1 MTLSPLN
8 VDLTDGALEL
18 VGRLTQ
24 ASNATFLAELAPES
38 ANGGEVAIRC
48 VYKPMSGERPLWDFP
63 DQTLALREVAA
74 YELSAAA
81 GFDVVP
87 PTVLFDGPLGTG
99 SLQAWIGDLE
109 QGPDFELVDI
119 VPSNEVPEHGWFE
132 VLEGIGANH
141 ELVTVIH
148 ADDAR
153 LRSMALFDAIINNAD
168 RKGGHII
175 GAGEKVFGVDH
186 GVSFHHEPKLRTLL
200 WGWQGDRLTPV
211 ETELTQRCSDVAKD
225 VLGELL
231 SRREI
236 QAVRRRCR
244 DLVDSAVM
252 PSAPGD
258 WPAVPWPPF

>member
-24 ASNATFLAELAPES
+24 ASNATFLAELAH
-38 ANGGEVAIRC
+38 GEAVTRC

-74 YELSAAA
+74 YELSSAA

-99 SLQAWIGDLE
+99 SLQVWIGDLN
-109 QGPDFELVDI
+109 QGPDSELVDI
-119 VPSNEVPEHGWFE
+119 VASNEVPDAGWFE

-175 GAGEKVFGVDH
+175 GAGERIFGVDH

-200 WGWQGDRLTPV
+200 WGWQGQGLEHAEIT
-211 ETELTQRCSDVAKD
+211 LAQRCADVAGD
-225 VLGELL
+225 VLAELL

-236 QAVRRRCR
+236 QAVRRRCH
-244 DLVDSAVM
+244 DLIETARM
-252 PSAPGD
+252 PSAPGE
-258 WPAVPWPPF
+258 WPPVPWPPF